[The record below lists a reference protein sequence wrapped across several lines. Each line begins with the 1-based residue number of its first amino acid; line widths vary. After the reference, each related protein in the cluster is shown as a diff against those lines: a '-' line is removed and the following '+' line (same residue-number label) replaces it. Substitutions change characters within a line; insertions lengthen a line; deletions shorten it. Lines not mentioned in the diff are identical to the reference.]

1 MQIIFESAFGME
13 EGKPNKWWFGLLC
26 FVVFVPLCFVR
37 KISKFAAF
45 HVFADVMIF
54 CTLISVMIYA
64 SITLSKDGNQVK
76 TVNPINWNL
85 FPDSIGFAVYAFEG
99 IGVILPIMD
108 ITTCTTEQYIKVVMI
123 VLMLIG
129 CMYVLFSEYCVC
141 AYGDTLTLPLI
152 TASLPQDAWE
162 TWIILFLFCLNLTF
176 TYPLV
181 IYPANNIVESYIFK
195 GWPKSPK
202 R

>member
-1 MQIIFESAFGME
+1 M
-13 EGKPNKWWFGLLC
+13 LC

-64 SITLSKDGNQVK
+64 SISLSKEGNQIDTVK
-76 TVNPINWNL
+76 GVNWNL

-108 ITTCTTEQYIKVVMI
+108 ITTCSTE
-123 VLMLIG
+123 
-129 CMYVLFSEYCVC
+129 
-141 AYGDTLTLPLI
+141 
-152 TASLPQDAWE
+152 
-162 TWIILFLFCLNLTF
+162 
-176 TYPLV
+176 
-181 IYPANNIVESYIFK
+181 
-195 GWPKSPK
+195 
-202 R
+202 

>member
-1 MQIIFESAFGME
+1 MIIIFENAFDVS
-13 EGKPNKWWFGLLC
+13 PSKWWFGLLC
-26 FVVFVPLCFVR
+26 FVIFTPLCFVR
-37 KISKFAAF
+37 KISKFAWT

-54 CTLISVMIYA
+54 LVLISIMIYA
-64 SITLSKDGNQVK
+64 SFTLSHDGNQVK
-76 TVNPINWNL
+76 TVNMINWNL

-108 ITTCTTEQYIKVVMI
+108 ITTCNTEQYVNVCLS
-123 VLMLIG
+123 VLCGIA
-129 CMYVLFSEYCVC
+129 CMYVIFSEYCVC

-152 TASLPQDAWE
+152 TASLPADQWE
-162 TWIILFLFCLNLTF
+162 TWVILFLFCLNLTF

-181 IYPANNIVESYIFK
+181 IYPANNILESYLFR
-195 GWPKSPK
+195 GWPKSRK